1 MRPLGA
7 PPWKWRHRKG
17 SDRHWHS
24 EPISFKK
31 CNPLEPSE
39 QMTTGPILLQLLGFP
54 PRTLQR
60 YPTPFYKCTIFRQ
73 IRLWR
78 PSSSQDQPPLCRA
91 KGSGGALGTAPKSP
105 SFVNTHFGDP
115 RARWINHLLAVPR
128 RPTALSQHRPKFTI
142 FRHIALRR
150 FPSGLWDPPSLCRAK
165 GSGGALST
173 APKNS
178 PSFVKLCF
186 GDLALDRSALPWPC
200 PRVGRCPQHRHKTT
214 IFRQMAL
221 RRSPNSP
228 DTPSPGL
235 AKGPDGA
242 LSTAPN
248 APSFAAPLSPSLPK
262 RPWVKISGS

>member
-7 PPWKWRHRKG
+7 PPWKWRHHKG

-78 PSSSQDQPPLCRA
+78 PSSSQDQPSLCRA
-91 KGSGGALGTAPKSP
+91 KGVRRRSLGTAPKSP
-105 SFVNTHFGDP
+105 SFVSMHFGDP
-115 RARWINHLLAVPR
+115 RAHWINHLLAVPR
-128 RPTALSQHRPKFTI
+128 RPAALSQHRSKFTI

-150 FPSGLWDPPSLCRAK
+150 SPSGIQHPFAVPKGRAALSAPPQKIHHLSSNCALGISRSIDQHCPGHAK
-165 GSGGALST
+165 GLGGALST
-173 APKNS
+173 ATKS
-178 PSFVKLCF
+178 PSFVKWRF
-186 GDLALDRSALPWPC
+186 GDPRTHRIHHHLALP
-200 PRVGRCPQHRHKTT
+200 
-214 IFRQMAL
+214 
-221 RRSPNSP
+221 
-228 DTPSPGL
+228 
-235 AKGPDGA
+235 KGPTA
-242 LSTAPN
+242 LSAP
-248 APSFAAPLSPSLPK
+248 PQMHHLSLLLYPLLHQNVP
-262 RPWVKISGS
+262 G